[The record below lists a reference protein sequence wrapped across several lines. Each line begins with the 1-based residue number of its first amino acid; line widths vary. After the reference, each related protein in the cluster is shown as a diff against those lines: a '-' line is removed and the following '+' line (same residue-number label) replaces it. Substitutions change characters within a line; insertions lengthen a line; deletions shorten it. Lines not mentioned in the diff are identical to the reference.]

1 MASTSS
7 RRAWKRPASGTD
19 ARRGSARELSLELE
33 RLALRA
39 VRRVYEDLNQTLF
52 RSALRTPAFELSAAE
67 GRFGRWV
74 GGARTIEL
82 RRALLEEHGWGVVV
96 EVLKHEM
103 AHQYVDEVLG
113 VEGEGAHGPTFRRA
127 CVERGI
133 DPRAVG
139 VPRTGP
145 DGNQHLLERVAKLL
159 ALAESPNEHEAQA
172 AMSAAQRMMLKY
184 NLDAVLE
191 GGARSYDFK
200 HLGVP
205 SGRIGESQRLLA
217 AILADHFFVEVIW
230 VPVWRPLDGRRGSV
244 LEVCGSPANLE
255 LAEYV
260 HAFVNHTGERLFRE
274 LRAARPSVQGRDRER
289 FLAGL
294 MAGFR
299 DKLEAERTKS
309 RKEGLVWRGD
319 GELHSFFRQRHPHIR
334 MTRHATHAGTEAYAR
349 GREAGRALVVH
360 RGVRAGAS
368 SAGPALLPGKR

>member
-7 RRAWKRPASGTD
+7 KRAWKRPASGTD
-19 ARRGSARELSLELE
+19 ASARELSLELE

-52 RSALRTPAFELSAAE
+52 RGALRTPAFELSAAE

-74 GGARTIEL
+74 GEARTLEL
-82 RRALLEEHGWGVVV
+82 RRALLVQHGWGIVV

-113 VEGEGAHGPTFRRA
+113 VEDEGAHGPTFRRV

-133 DPRAVG
+133 DPRAAG
-139 VPRTGP
+139 VPRTEA
-145 DGNQHLLERVAKLL
+145 DGDQHLLERVAKLL

-172 AMSAAQRMMLKY
+172 AMSAAQRLMLKY
-184 NLDAVLE
+184 NLEAVLE

-217 AILADHFFVEVIW
+217 AILSDHFFVEVIW
-230 VPVWRPLDGRRGSV
+230 VPVWRPLDGKRGSV

-260 HAFVNHTGERLFRE
+260 HAFVNHTGERLFQE
-274 LRAARPSVQGRDRER
+274 LRSARPSVRARDRER

-299 DKLEAERTKS
+299 DKLEAERSRS

-319 GELHSFFRQRHPHIR
+319 GALHSFFRQRHPHIR
-334 MTRHATHAGTEAYAR
+334 MTRHATHAGTEAYAH
-349 GREAGRALVVH
+349 GREAGRSLVVH

-368 SAGPALLPGKR
+368 SSAPALLPGKR